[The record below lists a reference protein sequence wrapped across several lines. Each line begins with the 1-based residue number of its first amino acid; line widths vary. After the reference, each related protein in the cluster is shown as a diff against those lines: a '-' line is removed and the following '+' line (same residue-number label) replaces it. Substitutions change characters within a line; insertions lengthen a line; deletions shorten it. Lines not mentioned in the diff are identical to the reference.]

1 MGNDTYSLLILGTR
15 TFAVEVADLAA
26 TIPGVQVAGF
36 VENMDPER
44 CRQPLEGLPVHWID
58 EVASLVGSHRAV
70 CALSTTLRS
79 RFVEQAAGKGFAF
92 ATLMHPSAI
101 VSKRSDIGAGCILN
115 AACVV
120 AAHSVLG
127 AHVIVNRGALIGH
140 HTTIGRFASIQ
151 PGANVAGAC
160 SIGEA
165 AYIGMGAI
173 VLDHINV
180 GAHAVVGAGAVV
192 THDVPDHTQVMG
204 IPARVVKENIEGR

>member
-1 MGNDTYSLLILGTR
+1 MSRDAYRLLILGTR

-26 TIPGVQVAGF
+26 TIPGVQVTGF
-36 VENMDPER
+36 VENMDRER
-44 CRQPLEGLPVHWID
+44 CRQSLEGLPVYWID
-58 EVASLVGSHRAV
+58 DVAALVDNHQAV

-79 RFVEQAAGKGFAF
+79 RFVEQAAERGLAF
-92 ATLMHPSAI
+92 ATLVHPAAI
-101 VSKRSDIGAGCILN
+101 VSKRSDVGEGCILN

-120 AAHSVLG
+120 GARSVLG

-140 HTTIGRFASIQ
+140 HTTIGRFSSIQ
-151 PGANVAGAC
+151 PGANIAGAC
-160 SIGEA
+160 AIGEA

-204 IPARVVKENIEGR
+204 IPARIVRESIEGR

>member
-1 MGNDTYSLLILGTR
+1 MTSCTYPLLILGTR

-36 VENMDPER
+36 VENMDPQR

-58 EVASLVGSHRAV
+58 DVAALVGSHRAV

-92 ATLMHPSAI
+92 ATLMHPSAV
-101 VSKRSDIGAGCILN
+101 VSKRTEVGEGCILN

-120 AAHSVLG
+120 GTHSVLG

-140 HTTIGRFASIQ
+140 HTTIGRCSSIQ